1 MKRKLV
7 AVIACRNNSS
17 RLYAKPLQYLDVK
30 SHISILDFIISGLK
44 KNRYIS
50 EIILVISNNKDNL
63 VYKTIARN
71 KNIEYLFGSD
81 KDVLKRLILGAKKN
95 FATDVFRITSESHFV
110 SLDQIAKYWKKH
122 KDEKN
127 DLTIYSNNVDGMG
140 FEIFTKKALM
150 KSHKLGKTRHR
161 SELCDLYI
169 RENIQNFKVSYNL
182 DKLTKIKFRLTVD
195 NPEDLIL
202 CKKIFKNVIKSYPNF
217 TTKKILNFLENKNNI
232 GYIKL
237 VNQFISKSKT
247 IDNLWKNAK

>member
-1 MKRKLV
+1 MKFYFLTILLIALTSCSNNDDKSKPNF
-7 AVIACRNNSS
+7 VIIFMDDLGYGDIENFGAINYQTPN
-17 RLYAKPLQYLDVK
+17 
-30 SHISILDFIISGLK
+30 
-44 KNRYIS
+44 
-50 EIILVISNNKDNL
+50 ISNMVN
-63 VYKTIARN
+63 RGM
-71 KNIEYLFGSD
+71 LFTNFYSAQAVCSASRAG
-81 KDVLKRLILGAKKN
+81 LLTGTYPNRIGIGGALMPY
-95 FATDVFRITSESHFV
+95 SEHG
-110 SLDQIAKYWKKH
+110 LH